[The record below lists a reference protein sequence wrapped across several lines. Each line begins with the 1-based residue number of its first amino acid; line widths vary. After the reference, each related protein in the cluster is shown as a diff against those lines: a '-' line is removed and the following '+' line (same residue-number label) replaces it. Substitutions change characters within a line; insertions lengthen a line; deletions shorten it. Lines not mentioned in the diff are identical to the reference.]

1 MAERLMALSFVQPI
15 TISLSIL
22 QRMASNDDGKHK
34 SEEVAE
40 SSMARKRLWPSDDDG
55 GDDDSS
61 DSFDS
66 LEEETKEEEEEQ
78 PEAEEVSS
86 EETSMNQLNTSV
98 IRTRWGLGL
107 IH

>member
-66 LEEETKEEEEEQ
+66 LEEETKEEEEQ

-98 IRTRWGLGL
+98 IRTHWGLGL

>member
-66 LEEETKEEEEEQ
+66 LEEETKEEEEQ

>member
-66 LEEETKEEEEEQ
+66 LEEETKEEEEQ
-78 PEAEEVSS
+78 PEAEEVS
-86 EETSMNQLNTSV
+86 
-98 IRTRWGLGL
+98 
-107 IH
+107 

>member
-66 LEEETKEEEEEQ
+66 LEEETKEEEEQ

-107 IH
+107 IR